1 MTDIST
7 SSSQVSAASFTPL
20 WADACSAAQAEAA
33 VASLRRSG
41 LLQPGG
47 VATTLVASGQQWDWP
62 NAWPPLQQ
70 MLVEG
75 LAGCGAAGG
84 AVLAE
89 EVALCWLR
97 SNHRGWL
104 RDGVM
109 REKYDATRPGES
121 GGGGEYA
128 PQVSRRMYFRRHDP
142 VGHCIWASS
151 ALTCTQCP
159 LRI

>member
-1 MTDIST
+1 MP
-7 SSSQVSAASFTPL
+7 QVSAASFTPL
-20 WADACSAAQAEAA
+20 WADACSVAQAEAA
-33 VASLRRSG
+33 VASLRGSG

-47 VATTLVASGQQWDWP
+47 VATTLVASGEQWDWP

-89 EVALCWLR
+89 EVALRWLR
-97 SNHRGWL
+97 SNHRGWS